1 MWLNRFLCKL
11 KPLFTFYFSRPQW
24 NLISQGKSEC
34 KFNEHYLILKL
45 ICRQYFVKFKTSF
58 MWTHLITSLLSY
70 VDHQLVKKCSD
81 EKFRL
86 SVSFKMHH
94 IFFSSLFSFHSL
106 QIHSL
111 FNNFEIDYVP
121 KQERKWRKWGKLTQ
135 TLNRPPH
142 EIEISLT
149 CSISQ

>member
-1 MWLNRFLCKL
+1 MVAPSTETFSSKLFRWKFNCILVVDTIMCLNRFLCKL

-94 IFFSSLFSFHSL
+94 IFFSSLFSFH
-106 QIHSL
+106 
-111 FNNFEIDYVP
+111 
-121 KQERKWRKWGKLTQ
+121 
-135 TLNRPPH
+135 
-142 EIEISLT
+142 
-149 CSISQ
+149 

>member
-1 MWLNRFLCKL
+1 M
-11 KPLFTFYFSRPQW
+11 S
-24 NLISQGKSEC
+24 GEC

-121 KQERKWRKWGKLTQ
+121 KQERKASLCVVMKKMRKINSNLKPTSTWDRNISNLFYLSIT
-135 TLNRPPH
+135 NFH
-142 EIEISLT
+142 EIEKPKKKRIL
-149 CSISQ
+149 